1 MFSKQKGQVI
11 KFDQNLCNAN
21 SKDNSIL
28 FVKIK
33 DMITDKNAFVEIPQS
48 HNALIVKGGSD
59 VRYYEQG
66 PVNVFDDKTEIKN
79 WKKGFSVEV
88 IYLAKNGKIT
98 ICWGTP
104 NKITFRDE
112 ASNQVVNVGAN
123 GEFDICV
130 DNALQ
135 FYKTT
140 AVTADEF
147 DREAY
152 GDMFRS
158 IVVNLFTDIFLRVL
172 KEKNLT
178 YDQCDANKLQI
189 GNTIGDILSEK
200 FKKEYGV
207 AVKNFIIKKF
217 VWSDDDMA
225 AIENAA
231 AEKKKQ
237 EKLKEYLAEIERLDD
252 KQWERDKYLRNLELQ
267 DKNAYYEVL
276 KVIGK
281 NSKDGNAEN
290 NKCPNCGLEYKP
302 TDKFCPHCGKR
313 VSKEPIICPDCG
325 KSNNYDAVFCANCGK
340 KLIKGE

>member
-1 MFSKQKGQVI
+1 MFSKQKEQII

-21 SKDNSIL
+21 SKDNSVL

-33 DMITDKNAFVEIPQS
+33 DVITDKNAFVEIPQS

-59 VRYYEQG
+59 VRYYEEG
-66 PVNVFDDKTEIKN
+66 PVNVFDDKSEIKN

-112 ASNQVVNVGAN
+112 ASNRVVTVGAN

-152 GDMFRS
+152 GDMFRA
-158 IVVNLFTDIFLRVL
+158 IVVNLLPIYFC
-172 KEKNLT
+172 ESLT
-178 YDQCDANKLQI
+178 
-189 GNTIGDILSEK
+189 T
-200 FKKEYGV
+200 
-207 AVKNFIIKKF
+207 
-217 VWSDDDMA
+217 
-225 AIENAA
+225 
-231 AEKKKQ
+231 
-237 EKLKEYLAEIERLDD
+237 
-252 KQWERDKYLRNLELQ
+252 
-267 DKNAYYEVL
+267 
-276 KVIGK
+276 
-281 NSKDGNAEN
+281 
-290 NKCPNCGLEYKP
+290 
-302 TDKFCPHCGKR
+302 
-313 VSKEPIICPDCG
+313 
-325 KSNNYDAVFCANCGK
+325 KS
-340 KLIKGE
+340 